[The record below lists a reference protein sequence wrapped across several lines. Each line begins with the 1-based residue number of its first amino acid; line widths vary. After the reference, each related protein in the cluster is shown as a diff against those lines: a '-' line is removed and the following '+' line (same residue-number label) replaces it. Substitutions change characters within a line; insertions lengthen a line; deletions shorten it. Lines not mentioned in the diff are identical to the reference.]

1 MKLLLILPSQKS
13 IYSNLYEVYND
24 ICSAL
29 IEMGV
34 KTDLVEVRCRG
45 RAKFPFYPIKQI
57 ELRELLTFLSLEASS
72 KTFYVSVD
80 DYTIVKLL
88 SKNNTVKNMIIWAH
102 YFYGARLIFKSYR
115 SNRFPLTLTAKEKI
129 ISLLSAYVPG
139 SIYLLQSTFYWKT
152 LNRYPV
158 FAQSIWTG
166 LLLERVFNIPVLG
179 NLLIPVNT
187 NLFNFQLSNIKH
199 GILVFLGNAMDTNLN
214 ALWLVLNSIAS
225 ANMGR
230 IDYFG
235 EESSGTKFEMTY
247 GIKMN
252 YLGKISREDLI
263 KEYSLHFLTIAPVF
277 NGNFEMVPIQSLLS
291 GTPVITYLQPFM
303 ELTGECIMVANINN
317 LIEVKDKII
326 AWKDLNV
333 LTREKIK
340 SIILE
345 RMNAKRVANDLLY
358 KLSKLEDANWK

>member
-1 MKLLLILPSQKS
+1 
-13 IYSNLYEVYND
+13 
-24 ICSAL
+24 
-29 IEMGV
+29 
-34 KTDLVEVRCRG
+34 
-45 RAKFPFYPIKQI
+45 
-57 ELRELLTFLSLEASS
+57 
-72 KTFYVSVD
+72 
-80 DYTIVKLL
+80 
-88 SKNNTVKNMIIWAH
+88 
-102 YFYGARLIFKSYR
+102 
-115 SNRFPLTLTAKEKI
+115 
-129 ISLLSAYVPG
+129 
-139 SIYLLQSTFYWKT
+139 
-152 LNRYPV
+152 
-158 FAQSIWTG
+158 
-166 LLLERVFNIPVLG
+166 
-179 NLLIPVNT
+179 
-187 NLFNFQLSNIKH
+187 
-199 GILVFLGNAMDTNLN
+199 
-214 ALWLVLNSIAS
+214 
-225 ANMGR
+225 
-230 IDYFG
+230 
-235 EESSGTKFEMTY
+235 MTY